1 MKGFPGGMQQFV
13 KQANQLQTK
22 LKKLQ
27 EDLEVREYEASS
39 GGGAVK
45 AKIKGDSEIIG
56 LEISEDVFK
65 NGDREMLQ
73 DLVLTAVNEVL
84 KISKETSQSE
94 MEKLTGGVKMPGMF

>member
-27 EDLEVREYEASS
+27 EELEVREYEASS

-45 AKIKGDSEIIG
+45 VKIKGDSEILN

-65 NGDREMLQ
+65 GGDKEMLQ

-84 KISKETSQSE
+84 KVSKATSQAE
-94 MEKLTGGVKMPGMF
+94 MEKLTGNVKMPGMF

>member
-27 EDLEVREYEASS
+27 EELEVREFEASS

-45 AKIKGDSEIIG
+45 VKIKGDSEILS

-65 NGDREMLQ
+65 SGDKEMLQ
-73 DLVLTAVNEVL
+73 DLVLTAVNEAL
-84 KISKETSQSE
+84 KVSKETSSAE